1 MKNFINIFTN
11 PSAVFSSI
19 KEKPEWSKPLMVVL
33 VILSIISILTIST
46 TRDLITAQQIEA
58 MKDRKMTDEQI
69 EQAMKF
75 TSGAFI
81 YVSAIFGTIIGVTVV
96 LLLFALLLNLFIP
109 VAGGEGSYKLVF
121 SVVSYSAL
129 IKIPAHLLRWIL
141 IMLKH
146 SLQVNTSFALFVPNL
161 PAKSF
166 TYRLLAS
173 FDFFIIWE
181 MILVAMGISI
191 TNNLKRENA
200 YILVFLIWIAS
211 IFLGMGL
218 GGLFGPR

>member
-19 KEKPEWSKPLMVVL
+19 KEKPEWLKPLVVVL
-33 VILSIISILTIST
+33 VVLSTISILTIST

-129 IKIPAHLLRWIL
+129 VKIPAHLLRWIL
-141 IMLKH
+141 VMLRN
-146 SLQVNTSFALFVPNL
+146 SLQVTTSLALFVPNL

>member
-146 SLQVNTSFALFVPNL
+146 SLQVNTSLAL
-161 PAKSF
+161 
-166 TYRLLAS
+166 
-173 FDFFIIWE
+173 
-181 MILVAMGISI
+181 
-191 TNNLKRENA
+191 
-200 YILVFLIWIAS
+200 
-211 IFLGMGL
+211 
-218 GGLFGPR
+218 